1 MSARPIYVVSSY
13 YITLP
18 LTDIVIGCSAKK
30 IGASVLTLDRHFCDI
45 PGIRVLRN
53 LES

>member
-1 MSARPIYVVSSY
+1 MSARPILVDSSY

-45 PGIRVLRN
+45 PGINILHK